1 MDQIKEDKLIID
13 LSNSEVKVYGG
24 KRKIALYG
32 KNNKERAMNLIC
44 QLPVDIGEEIYNI
57 FRIEYVQKK
66 IENNIEFK
74 NKLEISESEDII
86 ARVAEQYVEG
96 YEEFSE
102 DFEVKIV
109 SVSYLKCCIKM
120 EVVLM

>member
-44 QLPVDIGEEIYNI
+44 QLPVDIREEIYNI

-96 YEEFSE
+96 C
-102 DFEVKIV
+102 
-109 SVSYLKCCIKM
+109 LIKRRM
-120 EVVLM
+120 LSSSKSGEWGV